1 MVHGVDFV
9 GQISIPSD
17 SLSFATHAATLVFL
31 SPAPHVHFFPV
42 GDVLVEVM
50 FLRNASGRLEA
61 CYESRGVPKR
71 DSSAWRMLP
80 YRNRPATFHSI
91 SFEMTGPSDGDSH

>member
-71 DSSAWRMLP
+71 NSSAVRCF
-80 YRNRPATFHSI
+80 RI
-91 SFEMTGPSDGDSH
+91 GIGPPRFTSPEGDRTQRR